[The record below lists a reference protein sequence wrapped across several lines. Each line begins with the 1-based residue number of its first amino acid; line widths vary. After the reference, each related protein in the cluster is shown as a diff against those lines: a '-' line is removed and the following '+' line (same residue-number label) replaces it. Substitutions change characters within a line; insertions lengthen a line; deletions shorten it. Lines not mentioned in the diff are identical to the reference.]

1 MVALSCLAPAMAQD
15 AAPHLKP
22 DPVRAM
28 AQHPDQPPA
37 QNLTHPATNPVH
49 GPVQDLADVWQRALQ
64 RDPAYAAIQAA
75 RQADQ
80 EVVPQARAQLLPYLA
95 ASAGVEID
103 NTRRRRDLSDSHT
116 RQRGI
121 WALTL
126 TQPVVDLGAWNALQ
140 RAQYMAASADVQQ
153 AHGLQNLMLRVAQ
166 AYFDVLAAQ
175 DTLRALQAQ
184 KHAIE
189 AQLEAAQHHFELGS
203 TSVTDMH
210 EAQARLDLVQ
220 AAEYEAIN
228 ALQVSRDILAS
239 IIYEQPGDLAE
250 LPPGTKLP
258 APQPDRL
265 DDWVEQG
272 DQANLAVLRAELE
285 TRIIEKQLDM
295 ARSERYPRLALQAQT
310 GSASDRGIYGTRPDP
325 GPRSLDSTVGLVLSI
340 PLYTGGEISSVVREQ
355 TSRLQ
360 QVRYEFEAARRNAR
374 QATQQHFS
382 GVTSGLA
389 RVSALE
395 AAVRSSQAAMEAN
408 ELAYEVGVR
417 INIDV
422 LNAQQ
427 QLYETQRQLS
437 HARYHTLMESL
448 RLKAGSGILTEA
460 DLLAV
465 NDLLTASPQ
474 NPPATP

>member
-1 MVALSCLAPAMAQD
+1 MDTRTWRHRLAG
-15 AAPHLKP
+15 AAVLILAC
-22 DPVRAM
+22 VT
-28 AQHPDQPPA
+28 PA
-37 QNLTHPATNPVH
+37 QALNLA
-49 GPVQDLADVWQRALQ
+49 QAWQLALQ
-64 RDPAYAAIQAA
+64 RDPAYAAVQAA

-80 EVVPQARAQLLPYLA
+80 EVVPQARARLLPYLV
-95 ASAGVEID
+95 ASAGAEID
-103 NTRRRRDLSDSHT
+103 NTRRRSNLSDSRTH
-116 RQRGI
+116 QRAI

-126 TQPVVDLGAWNALQ
+126 TQPVVDLSAWNTLQ
-140 RAQYMAASADVQQ
+140 QAQYVAASADVAQ
-153 AHGLQNLMLRVAQ
+153 AQGLQNLMLRVAQ

-175 DTLRALQAQ
+175 DTLRALKAQ
-184 KHAIE
+184 KTAIE
-189 AQLEAAQHHFELGS
+189 AQLEAARHHFELGS

-220 AAEYEAIN
+220 AAEYDAIN

-239 IIYEQPGDLAE
+239 IIYEQPDSLNE
-250 LPPGTKLP
+250 LPAGTPLP
-258 APQPDRL
+258 PPQPQRL
-265 DDWVEQG
+265 DDWVEQAT
-272 DQANLAVLRAELE
+272 QANLGILRADLT
-285 TRIIEKQLDM
+285 TRIVEKELDI
-295 ARSERYPRLALQAQT
+295 ARSEHYPRLQLQAQT
-310 GSASDRGIYGTRPDP
+310 GSASDRGMLGTRPNP

-340 PLYTGGEISSVVREQ
+340 PLYTGGELSSVVREQ

-360 QVRYEFEAARRNAR
+360 QARYELEAARRNAR
-374 QATQQHFS
+374 QAAQQYFS

-395 AAVRSSQAAMEAN
+395 AAVRSSQSAMEAN

-448 RLKAGSGILTEA
+448 RLKASSGILTDA
-460 DLLAV
+460 DLYAINDLLA
-465 NDLLTASPQ
+465 
-474 NPPATP
+474 PPSNTTENFPHNQQMW